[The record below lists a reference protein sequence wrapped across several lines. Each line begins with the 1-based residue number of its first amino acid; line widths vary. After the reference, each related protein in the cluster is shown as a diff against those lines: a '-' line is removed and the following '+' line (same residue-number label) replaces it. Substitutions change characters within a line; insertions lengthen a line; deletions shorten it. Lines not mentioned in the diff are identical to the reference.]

1 VTDRILLREM
11 AFYAYHGWN
20 AEEQARGQLFVVT
33 LAVEADVH
41 RAGHT
46 GDLQDSIDYRDLYA
60 RVRAVM
66 LEERH
71 RLLEAVAEA
80 IAHRVLEIERVS
92 GVTVEVRKP
101 HVALGGPLEYAAVE
115 VTRRKGERPVRG

>member
-1 VTDRILLREM
+1 MVDRIVLKKM
-11 AFYAYHGWN
+11 AFYGYHGWN
-20 AEEQARGQLFVVT
+20 AEEQASGQLFVVT
-33 LAVEADVH
+33 LSVEADLH

-46 GDLQDSIDYRDLYA
+46 DALPDSIDYRDVYA

-66 LEERH
+66 LEERY

-80 IAHRVLEIERVS
+80 IAHRVLEMERVS

-115 VTRRKGERPVRG
+115 VTRRKGERLARP